1 MNEMARHREGPPVV
15 LLVGGTDPSGGA
27 GLAADIK
34 SVAAAGAHGEIA
46 VTAVTFQ
53 NSGAVEGWE
62 PVPKGSLSRQ
72 VEAVLRDGPVQSVKS
87 GMLGGPG
94 IALEMAAILET
105 SLAGVPYVLDP
116 VLAAGSGDAL
126 HEGGIVDVVRRRLVP
141 LCALCTPNLDEA
153 EALTGGKVRS
163 RDSMERAACAI
174 VAMGAG
180 AALVKGGHLEGEP
193 ADFLLEGGSGRWFEG
208 RRTYPGKLHGTGCTL
223 ASGAAARIACGQGIE
238 EAVGGALHY
247 LRQAAASYFERD
259 MGALLGH
266 FPAAGPRSA
275 GRDSTAFYSA
285 PRYCSR
291 CGTQLSA
298 PALQGHPC
306 CPTCGYVHYRN
317 PLPAVTIVAEEKRR
331 VLLVRRA
338 VAPGLGEFCLPGG
351 FLELG
356 ETAAECAERELR
368 EETGLSAGSMR
379 LRCVETDET
388 EYGGIVLAVFEASE
402 ISGDAI
408 PGDDASEV
416 GWFPL
421 DSVPPLAFAAHRR
434 IVSGLSGRE
443 IPECLLP

>member
-1 MNEMARHREGPPVV
+1 MKEPVTHREGPPVV

-62 PVPKGSLSRQ
+62 PVTEGALSRQ
-72 VEAVLRDGPVQSVKS
+72 VEAVLRDGPVQGVKS

-94 IALEMAAILET
+94 IAGEMAAILEAH
-105 SLAGVPYVLDP
+105 LGGIPYVLDP
-116 VLAAGSGDAL
+116 VLAAGSGDTL
-126 HEGGIVDVVRRRLVP
+126 HEGGILDAVRGRLVP

-153 EALTGGKVRS
+153 EALTGGRVRS
-163 RDSMERAACAI
+163 RDAMERAARDI

-193 ADFLLEGGSGRWFEG
+193 ADFLLCGGSGRWFEG

-223 ASGAAARIACGQGIE
+223 ASGAAARIACGQGVE
-238 EAVGGALHY
+238 DAVVGALHY

-259 MGALLGH
+259 MGAILGH

-285 PRYCSR
+285 PRFCSR
-291 CGTQLSA
+291 CGTPLSA
-298 PALQGHPC
+298 PERHPF
-306 CPTCGYVHYRN
+306 CPACGYVHYRN
-317 PLPAVTIVAEEKRR
+317 PLPAVTVVAGENGR

-356 ETAAECAERELR
+356 ETAAECASRELL
-368 EETGLSAGSMR
+368 EETGLSAGR
-379 LRCVETDET
+379 LRLCCVETDET
-388 EYGGIVLAVFEASE
+388 EYGGIVLAVFDASE
-402 ISGDAI
+402 ITGDLL

-416 GWFPL
+416 AWFPV

-434 IVSGLSGRE
+434 IVSGLRE
-443 IPECLLP
+443 RGFPDCLMP